1 MIRRFLDGLYLWA
14 GYAAG
19 LFLIIIF
26 LLMMA
31 LSLGRQVGLNIPSGD
46 DFAAWAM
53 AALAFLSL
61 AYTFKSGEII
71 RIGLVID
78 RFQGRTRR
86 AIEIACLLLGSA
98 LLGFFAWQAVRMNYE
113 SWMFGDLGL
122 VGTALV
128 LLAILMALL
137 AGGLWIGLA
146 LLAVGFAAMTIVANV
161 PIGSVLATTVW
172 ASSAS
177 WTLTALPLFIW
188 MGEILFRTRL
198 SEQMFRGL
206 SPWLQWLPGRLIHV
220 NVVGCGIFAAVSGSS
235 AATCATI
242 GKIAL
247 PELEKRGYDKG
258 MSLGSLAG
266 SGTLGLLIPPSIPM
280 VVYAVAANVSVL
292 QVFLGGFLPGAL
304 VMALYSGYIIVW
316 SLLNPGKVPPRDPP
330 MPFRQKMNE
339 SAKLIPCLL
348 LILAVFL
355 SLVLGF
361 ATATECAAWGV
372 SGALLLAWWSGT
384 LTRKNFLES
393 VMSATRLTCM
403 IMLILAGAAYTTAA
417 MAYTGIPAA
426 LAEWVRGQHLTP
438 GMLALYLSIM
448 YIILGC
454 LIDGISMIVL
464 TAVIVLPMVR
474 QAGLDLVWFGVYLII
489 HVEMAQI
496 TPPVG
501 FNLFVLQ
508 NMSGRDTFTVARA
521 AFPFFVLLLV
531 AVFIITEYPQIVLY
545 LPKLAFPD

>member
-1 MIRRFLDGLYLWA
+1 MANLGMIELSF
-14 GYAAG
+14 
-19 LFLIIIF
+19 I
-26 LLMMA
+26 LLGVM
-31 LSLGRQVGLNIPSGD
+31 I
-46 DFAAWAM
+46 
-53 AALAFLSL
+53 
-61 AYTFKSGEII
+61 
-71 RIGLVID
+71 
-78 RFQGRTRR
+78 
-86 AIEIACLLLGSA
+86 LLLGS
-98 LLGFFAWQAVRMNYE
+98 GVWIAV
-113 SWMFGDLGL
+113 SLGL
-122 VGTALV
+122 VGFVA
-128 LLAILMALL
+128 MALTTSL
-137 AGGLWIGLA
+137 PL
-146 LLAVGFAAMTIVANV
+146 
-161 PIGSVLATTVW
+161 GSVLATTTW
-172 ASSAS
+172 SASAS
-177 WTLTALPLFIW
+177 WTLAALPLFIW
-188 MGEILFRTRL
+188 MGEILFRTKL
-198 SEQMFRGL
+198 SEEMFRGL
-206 SPWLQWLPGRLIHV
+206 SPWVQWLPGRLTHV
-220 NVVGCGIFAAVSGSS
+220 NVIGCGIFAAVSGSS

-247 PELEKRGYDKG
+247 PELDKRGYDRG
-258 MSLGSLAG
+258 LSLGSLAG

-280 VVYAVAANVSVL
+280 VVYAVTANVSVL

-304 VMALYSGYIIVW
+304 VMVLYSGYIIVW
-316 SLLNPGKVPPRDPP
+316 SLLNPNKIPPRDPP
-330 MPFRQKMNE
+330 MPFARKLRE
-339 SAKLIPCLL
+339 SAKLAPCLL

-372 SGALLLAWWSGT
+372 AGALLLAWWSGT

-393 VMSATRLTCM
+393 IMSATRLTCM

-426 LAEWVRGQHLTP
+426 LATWVQGQQLTP

-464 TAVIVLPMVR
+464 TAVIVLPMVK

-508 NMSGRDTFTVARA
+508 SMSGRDTFTVARA
-521 AFPFFVLLLV
+521 AFPFFVLLLA
-531 AVFIITEYPQIVLY
+531 AVFIITEYPQIVLF